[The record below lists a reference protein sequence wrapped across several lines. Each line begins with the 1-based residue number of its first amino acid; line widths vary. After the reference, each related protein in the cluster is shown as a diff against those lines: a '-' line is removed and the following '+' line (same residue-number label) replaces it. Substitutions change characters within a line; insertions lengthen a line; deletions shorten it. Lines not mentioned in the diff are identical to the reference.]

1 MGVSL
6 YYYQFMSL
14 LQPFGTSND
23 YFRTIFIYARSLGVL
38 RCNINPSNTKN
49 LNNRAVTILGANQAD
64 SKSGAT
70 KLKQK
75 AYANQSDTQSP
86 L

>member
-6 YYYQFMSL
+6 DYDQFLSL
-14 LQPFGTSND
+14 LKLFGTSND
-23 YFRTIFIYARSLGVL
+23 YFRTIFIYARSIGVP
-38 RCNINPSNTKN
+38 RCNINPYNTKN
-49 LNNRAVTILGANQAD
+49 LHNRAVTILGANQAET
-64 SKSGAT
+64 KSGAT